1 MALELER
8 ADSTLDDVARAPYHI
23 PDPQPEPGVAR
34 GVACVAVCVLSEC

>member
-23 PDPQPEPGVAR
+23 PDPQPEPGVA
-34 GVACVAVCVLSEC
+34 CVAVCVLSEC